1 VAPATPQFTKLV
13 VAGWVWLTV
22 DVENADVSGWVWL
35 LCWWL
40 AVFVLIVIGG

>member
-13 VAGWVWLTV
+13 AAEWVWLTV